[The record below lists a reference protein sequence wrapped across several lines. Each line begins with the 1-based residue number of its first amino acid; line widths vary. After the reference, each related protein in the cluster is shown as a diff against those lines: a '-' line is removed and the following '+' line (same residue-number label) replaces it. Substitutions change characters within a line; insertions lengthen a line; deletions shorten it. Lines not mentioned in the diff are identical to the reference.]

1 MKTTRKHG
9 PDSQISLL
17 DIATKLPLNTDFT
30 SKEFGVY
37 TGFKAISCAPKVR
50 QMHLYGWISRN
61 KEKNRFV
68 KYRMNKKQQDAM
80 IKKYNETYS
89 KTAKL
94 KAKRAKKIVSEKEML
109 LVIDE
114 AKTMY
119 CESILRKAKLI

>member
-17 DIATKLPLNTDFT
+17 IIANLLPLNTDFT

-37 TGFKAISCAPKVR
+37 TGYTSTSSPAKVR
-50 QMHLYGWISRN
+50 KLVDYGFLTRN

-80 IKKYNETYS
+80 IKKYNDTHS
-89 KTAKL
+89 KMATL
-94 KAKRAKKIVSEKEML
+94 KAKRIKKILSAKEML

-114 AKTMY
+114 AKAMY
-119 CESILRKAKLI
+119 CEHILSKSGLI